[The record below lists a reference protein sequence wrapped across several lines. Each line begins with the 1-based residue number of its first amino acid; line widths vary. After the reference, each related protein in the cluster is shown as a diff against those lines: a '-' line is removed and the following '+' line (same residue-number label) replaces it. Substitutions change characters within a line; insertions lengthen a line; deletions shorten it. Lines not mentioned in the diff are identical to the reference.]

1 MNAMTPGYHRAM
13 TSTAPLQAFWLQHRE
28 RAQRVVPAGLT
39 LLLALLIGL
48 QLARLFWWVVP
59 PPDAWQPTPATAAV
73 SQGGPAQVDV
83 AALSNANLFG
93 AATVEAPTEAAL
105 ADAPDTN
112 LNLTLLGI
120 FAGDDDEDSRAL
132 IGTGNGEEQPFSIG
146 DDVVR
151 GATLKAIFA
160 DRVVLSRNGRNE
172 TLRLDKDAPNRAISA
187 PSPTSAALPD
197 RVALPQLASVR
208 EQILQDPTQAANYL
222 RVQPAAS
229 GGVMRGYRIYPGRDR
244 SLFNAAGLRPGD
256 LVTGINGT
264 ELNDATRA
272 LQMLT
277 ELSTASQVSLTIE
290 RGGNAQTVNI
300 SLN

>member
-1 MNAMTPGYHRAM
+1 MVDS
-13 TSTAPLQAFWLQHRE
+13 STLQAYWQQHRE
-28 RAQRVVPAGLT
+28 RTLRVVPAGLI

-48 QLARLFWWVVP
+48 QLARLFWWAVPLPDTWQPLP
-59 PPDAWQPTPATAAV
+59 PPPMQVTR
-73 SQGGPAQVDV
+73 SAQVDV
-83 AALSNANLFG
+83 TALASAHLFG
-93 AATVEAPTEAAL
+93 SAAPQLAAESNL

-120 FAGDDDEDSRAL
+120 FAGDREADSRAL
-132 IGTGNGEEQPFSIG
+132 ISTGNGEEEPFSIG
-146 DDVVR
+146 DEVIR
-151 GATLKAIFA
+151 GAELKAIFP

-172 TLRLDKDAPNRAISA
+172 VLRLDKDAPSRNLVSERSD
-187 PSPTSAALPD
+187 SSALPD

-222 RVQPAAS
+222 RVHPAAV
-229 GGVMRGYRIYPGRDR
+229 GGALRGYRIYPGRDR

-256 LVTGINGT
+256 LVTAINGT
-264 ELNDATRA
+264 DLNDATRA

-277 ELSTASQVSLTIE
+277 ELSTATQVSLTVE
-290 RGGNAQTVNI
+290 RGGNPQTVNI

>member
-1 MNAMTPGYHRAM
+1 M
-13 TSTAPLQAFWLQHRE
+13 APFQAFWLQHRE
-28 RAQRVVPAGLT
+28 RAQRVVPVGLT
-39 LLLALLIGL
+39 LLLSLLIGL
-48 QLARLFWWVVP
+48 QLARLFWWAVP
-59 PPDAWQPTPATAAV
+59 PPDAWRPVPALAATA
-73 SQGGPAQVDV
+73 QGGPTPIDV
-83 AALSNANLFG
+83 AALANAQLFG
-93 AATVEAPTEAAL
+93 AASVEAPSDAAL

-120 FAGDDDEDSRAL
+120 FAGDDDADSRAL

-172 TLRLDKDAPNRAISA
+172 TLRLDKDAPNRAVSSSA
-187 PSPTSAALPD
+187 PASTALPD

-229 GGVMRGYRIYPGRDR
+229 GGTMRGYRIYPGRDR